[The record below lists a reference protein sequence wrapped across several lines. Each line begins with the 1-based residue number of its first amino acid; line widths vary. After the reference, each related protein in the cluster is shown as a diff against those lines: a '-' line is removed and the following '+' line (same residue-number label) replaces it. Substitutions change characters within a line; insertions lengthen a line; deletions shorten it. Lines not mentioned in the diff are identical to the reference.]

1 MKSLISPDYCPAWQV
16 PTLMV
21 RILIWL
27 GPFPWLSVG
36 EFFYWLNSSSRAA
49 LLRSKSW
56 KSLWLIF
63 LDPTGDFDQTLLK
76 ISQIPNYLVRER
88 ERDEKIFIV
97 HGAIISIIWE
107 LNLSVTRHDRNA
119 TTIDGWRLTAIG
131 CQPSCDLL
139 TSLGLAD
146 IIDVLLCHHPSFYN
160 NFEWS
165 NGTSQLYHS
174 PSHSP
179 HFTIIENNICHY
191 CKTASSSPSSSSSSC
206 FSSSS
211 CWDIW
216 WHWDPCDQWASECVY
231 WTAYQSIN

>member
-16 PTLMV
+16 RWEV
-21 RILIWL
+21 WWWESENIDLIGSL
-27 GPFPWLSVG
+27 PRLSVG
-36 EFFYWLNSSSRAA
+36 EFLYWLNSSWRAA

-76 ISQIPNYLVRER
+76 ISQRER
-88 ERDEKIFIV
+88 ERAEKIFIV

-139 TSLGLAD
+139 ASLGLAD
-146 IIDVLLCHHPSFYN
+146 IIDVLLCHHPSFCS

-165 NGTSQLYHS
+165 PATSQLYHS
-174 PSHSP
+174 PSQSP
-179 HFTIIENNICHY
+179 HFPIIE
-191 CKTASSSPSSSSSSC
+191 
-206 FSSSS
+206 
-211 CWDIW
+211 
-216 WHWDPCDQWASECVY
+216 
-231 WTAYQSIN
+231 